1 MKDKKIVILVSVI
14 VVLAI
19 IVIVFITKSVLE
31 NGKSINIKL
40 DERNFLGAVEIKGS
54 PDFILLINKNEKVSN
69 IIFLN
74 EESVNLLSNKKIEG
88 KSIDQAIKK
97 IVDIMK
103 NNNSF
108 EESDELLLINYDNNS
123 LYPTIKSELNKEL
136 VVYGVDKQITED
148 SNNLQKK
155 SEELNIKKK
164 STTESSLE
172 QLYDYSKEL
181 LQSKK

>member
-1 MKDKKIVILVSVI
+1 MLILV
-14 VVLAI
+14 
-19 IVIVFITKSVLE
+19 K
-31 NGKSINIKL
+31 NYINL
-40 DERNFLGAVEIKGS
+40 
-54 PDFILLINKNEKVSN
+54 FILLINKNEKVSN

-74 EESVNLLSNKKIEG
+74 EKSVNLLSNKKIEG

-123 LYPTIKSELNKEL
+123 LYSTIKSELNKEL